1 MNSAAVMAHPHKLSA
16 GYYLH
21 ALTQETRYEFLSRLR
36 LRAFSLSTIGFPVMF
51 YLFFGLTNSH
61 GNIATYLIATY
72 SCFGMIA
79 ACLFGIGVSVSQE
92 RMQGW
97 LDLKLAS
104 PMPRWTYL
112 TAKIASCAAF
122 AMIIVTILLVLGILF
137 GGVHI
142 TAMQILALYG
152 VTLAGA
158 VPFSAMGVLIAL
170 LVPPNAAPAIINL
183 IYLPMSFASGLW
195 APIRYLPHWMQ
206 HFAPV
211 MPAYHYGQLAL
222 AIFGFAQP
230 GAASQ
235 HWSALTGFTCL
246 MLGGAWWIFARSEAR
261 A

>member
-1 MNSAAVMAHPHKLSA
+1 MNSTAVMIHPNKLSA

-21 ALTQETRYEFLSRLR
+21 ALAQETRYEFLSRLR
-36 LRAFSLSTIGFPVMF
+36 QRAFSLSTIGFPVMF
-51 YLFFGLTNSH
+51 YLFFGLTGGHSQ
-61 GNIATYLIATY
+61 IATYLIATY
-72 SCFGMIA
+72 SCFGMVA
-79 ACLFGIGVSVSQE
+79 ACLFGIGVTVSQE

-112 TAKIASCAAF
+112 TAKLASCAAF
-122 AMIIVTILLVLGILF
+122 AMIIVTILLILGISF

-142 TAMQILALYG
+142 TVAQTLELYG
-152 VTLAGA
+152 ITLAGA
-158 VPFSAMGVLIAL
+158 IPFSAMGVLIAL

-183 IYLPMSFASGLW
+183 IYLPMTFASGLW
-195 APIRYLPHWMQ
+195 IPIRYLPHWMQ

-211 MPAYHYGQLAL
+211 MPPYHYGQLTL
-222 AIFGFAQP
+222 AIFGYAQP
-230 GAASQ
+230 GSASH
-235 HWSALTGFTCL
+235 HWSVLAAFTCL